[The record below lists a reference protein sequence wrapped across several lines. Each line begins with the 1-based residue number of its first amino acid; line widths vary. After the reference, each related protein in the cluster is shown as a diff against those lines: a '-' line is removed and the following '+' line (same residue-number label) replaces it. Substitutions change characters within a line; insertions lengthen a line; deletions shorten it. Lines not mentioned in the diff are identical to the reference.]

1 MLGELCIYE
10 SLEIVN
16 YIIQEVGERMHPILF
31 SIGSFEFRVWG
42 LLVALGVL
50 AGVWLAVR
58 LAKGSEFTADMV
70 HEYVIYGVFAGFLG
84 ARAWEVIFSWSDY
97 AANPMHALLFWQ
109 GGLSIQG
116 AVVANVILAW
126 WYFGRKNLSFR
137 RFADIATPGLILGQA
152 IGRIG
157 CFFNG
162 DAYGKPTDAWYGV
175 AYQPGT
181 PAFHAWGDAPLVP
194 AELMEAGLDFVI
206 LAILLRLFRKKQVDG
221 QVGLAYFILYS
232 LARFGLE
239 FLRTDSL
246 MIGGL
251 KAAQITA
258 LITALIAVVLWLWQ
272 VHQTQQARF
281 KTGI

>member
-1 MLGELCIYE
+1 
-10 SLEIVN
+10 
-16 YIIQEVGERMHPILF
+16 MHPILF
-31 SIGSFEFRVWG
+31 SVGSVEFRVWG

-50 AGVWLAVR
+50 TGVWLAIR
-58 LAKGSEFTADMV
+58 LAKGSEFTSDMV
-70 HEYVIYGVFAGFLG
+70 QEYVIYGVFAGFLG
-84 ARAWEVIFSWSDY
+84 ARAWEVMFSWGDY
-97 AANPMHALLFWQ
+97 VANPMQALMFWQ

-116 AVVANVILAW
+116 AVVANVVFAW

-137 RFADIATPGLILGQA
+137 RFADLATPGLILGQA

-175 AYQPGT
+175 VYQPGT
-181 PAFHAWGDAPLVP
+181 PAFHAWGDATLVP
-194 AELMEAGLDFVI
+194 AELMEAGLDFII
-206 LAILLRLFRKKQVDG
+206 LGILLRLFCKKQFDG
-221 QVGLAYFILYS
+221 QVALAYFVLYS

-251 KAAQITA
+251 KAAQLTA
-258 LITALIAVVLWLWQ
+258 LITALIATGLWLWQ
-272 VHQTQQARF
+272 KYKVRQAALVC
-281 KTGI
+281 

>member
-1 MLGELCIYE
+1 MY
-10 SLEIVN
+10 
-16 YIIQEVGERMHPILF
+16 PILF
-31 SIGSFEFRVWG
+31 TVGSIEFHAWG
-42 LLVALGVL
+42 LFVGLGIL
-50 AGVWLAVR
+50 AGVWLAIR
-58 LAKGSEFTADMV
+58 LAKGSEFTADMIE
-70 HEYVIYGVFAGFLG
+70 EYVIYGVFAGFIG
-84 ARAWEVIFSWSDY
+84 ARAWEVIFSWENYTADFLQ
-97 AANPMHALLFWQ
+97 ALMFWD

-126 WYFGRKNLSFR
+126 WYFGRKQLSFR
-137 RFADIATPGLILGQA
+137 RFTDVAAPGLILGQA

-175 AYQPGT
+175 IYQANT
-181 PAFHAWGDAPLVP
+181 PAFHAWGSTPLVP

-206 LAILLRLFRKKQVDG
+206 LGVLLRLFRRKQFDG
-221 QVGLAYFILYS
+221 QVALAYFIMYS

-251 KAAQITA
+251 KAAQLTA
-258 LITALIAVVLWLWQ
+258 LATASVAAGLWLWQ
-272 VHQTQQARF
+272 KRQPQDGRASS
-281 KTGI
+281 

>member
-1 MLGELCIYE
+1 
-10 SLEIVN
+10 
-16 YIIQEVGERMHPILF
+16 MHPILF
-31 SIGSFEFRVWG
+31 SVGSFEFRVWG

-50 AGVWLAVR
+50 AGVWLAIR

-70 HEYVIYGVFAGFLG
+70 QEYVIYGVFAGFLG
-84 ARAWEVIFSWSDY
+84 ARVWEVIFSWGDY
-97 AANPMHALLFWQ
+97 GGNPMQALMFWQ

-116 AVVANVILAW
+116 AVVANVVLAW
-126 WYFGRKNLSFR
+126 WYFGRKKLSFR

-175 AYQPGT
+175 VYRPGT
-181 PAFHAWGDAPLVP
+181 PAFHTWGGVPLVP
-194 AELMEAGLDFVI
+194 AELMEAGLDFII
-206 LAILLRLFRKKQVDG
+206 LGILLLLFPKKQFDG
-221 QVGLAYFILYS
+221 QVALAYFVLYS

-246 MIGGL
+246 MIGGF
-251 KAAQITA
+251 KAAQLTA
-258 LITALIAVVLWLWQ
+258 LVTALIAAGLWLWQ
-272 VHQTQQARF
+272 MHQTRQAALVR
-281 KTGI
+281 